1 MISNISH
8 KRKMVM
14 DRDNLVALLKG
25 LGIGLINSFIL
36 YEFLTK
42 VIIDAG
48 TFENEMLLL
57 PFILLSGIMMGI
69 AQYGA
74 DEGLGY
80 VSLFLFLGGYIA
92 IAVVA
97 IVASITYQN
106 PMYLFTLGSISSVFM
121 FWYIALE
128 NGNSNV
134 WLISITGALIIT
146 ISAILLEVLLAS
158 SAVFGIV
165 LVAILTAINVG
176 YVIYSRI
183 TKGSIVDV

>member
-1 MISNISH
+1 
-8 KRKMVM
+8 M
-14 DRDNLVALLKG
+14 DKDNFIALLKG
-25 LGIGLINSFIL
+25 LGIGLLNSFIL
-36 YEFLTK
+36 FELLTK
-42 VIIDAG
+42 ALPNAG
-48 TFENEMLLL
+48 SLENEMLLL
-57 PFILLSGIMMGI
+57 PFIILSGIMMGI

-92 IAVVA
+92 IGVVAVVA
-97 IVASITYQN
+97 SISYQN
-106 PMYLFTLGSISSVFM
+106 PLYLFTLGSISSVFM

-146 ISAILLEVLLAS
+146 ISAILLNVLLAS
-158 SAVFGIV
+158 SAVFGII

-176 YVIYSRI
+176 YVIWSRI
-183 TKGSIVDV
+183 TKGSILDV